1 MKTTIDISRAK
12 DFLRQEA
19 YFDCLDRA
27 AEIEAQLYESEDTQQ
42 VLGWVHTET
51 AAVQLEEICKK
62 AEEVRRDGDV
72 LVLVGVGGSNQ
83 AARAMIEALQKPG
96 DGLEI
101 VYMGNSLSPHYIN
114 SQLKRLEGKSVYINV
129 IAKNFETLEPGSHFR
144 ILRQVLSARYDKK
157 EMAKRIIVTGT
168 CGSRLWE
175 LARENGYTFFSFPK
189 AIGGRYSGFCPV
201 GLFPMAAAG
210 LDIKGFLTGVRQA
223 ERICQEDLKGNPAAV
238 YAVTRYLL
246 HQEGFDIEMM
256 VSFEP
261 QLAYFNKWWIQ
272 LFGESEGKDG
282 KGIFPSGAVYSEDLH
297 SMGQYMQEGRR
308 CLLETFL
315 DVKHPESGIVVQAD
329 PDFKDGF
336 DYLDG
341 KDFTEINRIAKEAT
355 INAHTEGG
363 VPCLRFVAEDI
374 SAETFGELYY
384 YFMMACG
391 VSGILLK
398 VNPFDQNGV
407 EAYKISMFEALGKG
421 NYNAAH

>member
-1 MKTTIDISRAK
+1 MKTTIDISHVK
-12 DFLRQEA
+12 DFLKQEA
-19 YFDCLDRA
+19 YFECLDRA
-27 AEIEAQLYESEDTQQ
+27 AEIEAQLYGSKDSRQ

-51 AAVQLEEICKK
+51 AAVQLEEIYKK
-62 AEEVRRDGDV
+62 AGEVRRDGDV

-96 DGLEI
+96 DGPEI

-144 ILRQVLSARYDKK
+144 ILRRVLSARYDEK

-175 LARENGYTFFSFPK
+175 LARDHGYTFLSFPE
-189 AIGGRYSGFCPV
+189 AVGGRYSAFSPV
-201 GLFPMAAAG
+201 GLFPLAVAG
-210 LDIKGFLTGVRQA
+210 VDVNGFLAGVRQA
-223 ERICQEDLKGNPAAV
+223 ERNCQEDLKGNPAAV
-238 YAVTRYLL
+238 YGVTRYLL

-256 VSFEP
+256 VTFEP
-261 QLAYFNKWWIQ
+261 QLSYFNKWWIQ

-315 DVKHPESGIVVQAD
+315 DIKHPGASVVVQAD
-329 PDFKDGF
+329 PDFGDGF

-341 KDFTEINRIAKEAT
+341 KDFSEINRIAMEAT
-355 INAHTEGG
+355 VNAHVKGG

-374 SAETFGELYY
+374 SAEVFGELYY
-384 YFMMACG
+384 YFMMACA
-391 VSGILLK
+391 VSGTLLK
-398 VNPFDQNGV
+398 VNPFDQGGV
-407 EAYKISMFEALGKG
+407 EAYKISMFEALGK
-421 NYNAAH
+421 